1 MGNIRS
7 TASIMIFP
15 LLLLGYALDDAD
27 GCQMSATLCRD
38 DGKGKVHAFNLHS
51 AVDRVVGAGFKK
63 KLRLTS
69 STGLPD
75 SESTISTDSAKLYQ
89 VLTNLIQKRLNSP
102 LRAALIS
109 DIQKGVESLSFM

>member
-51 AVDRVVGAGFKK
+51 AVDRVVGAG
-63 KLRLTS
+63 
-69 STGLPD
+69 LPANATVV
-75 SESTISTDSAKLYQ
+75 SRA
-89 VLTNLIQKRLNSP
+89 SP
-102 LRAALIS
+102 LLRGLHEFTVRLEFVVGRVALAKP
-109 DIQKGVESLSFM
+109 QCAHRYRPFRCV